1 MLGALAAA
9 ALLASCSSDPGP
21 LGDGG
26 TPGVVDQH
34 MQRLAGQQCMDFQ
47 GFSPGT
53 PLTTGIYELDNT
65 GTAAATIQSVTLP
78 GAHRLR
84 MTKAWLVPIT
94 QTDGGTLDV
103 GAGFSY
109 PPSFPKAVRDVWARR
124 VPAVGA
130 TIKPGHGLNLVFGL
144 IWAGGRAGLSG
155 GPVIAYAACG
165 SSYTV
170 SEQVTLEI
178 AAKC

>member
-1 MLGALAAA
+1 MHGLPG
-9 ALLASCSSDPGP
+9 LLPG
-21 LGDGG
+21 D
-26 TPGVVDQH
+26 
-34 MQRLAGQQCMDFQ
+34 A
-47 GFSPGT
+47 
-53 PLTTGIYELDNT
+53 LTTGIYELDNT
-65 GTAAATIQSVTLP
+65 GTAAATIQGVTLP

-84 MTKAWLVPIT
+84 MTKAWLVPIGQAPNGNT
-94 QTDGGTLDV
+94 MLV
-103 GAGFSY
+103 GAGWAY
-109 PPSFPKAVRDVWARR
+109 PPNFSKLARYQWARR

-155 GPVIAYAACG
+155 GPVIAYTAGG